1 MCIRDRATTVGTPDM
16 CLAISASATP
26 EQQEACLSF
35 INYFL
40 DPETIEWFAE
50 EDKVP
55 SIVDGVT
62 YRNKELK
69 EVSDAIENG
78 KFTKSPTLGWANGY
92 QSALQGELQS
102 LVIDRDVNG
111 FIETW
116 DQVTKDI
123 YAQ

>member
-1 MCIRDRATTVGTPDM
+1 ME
-16 CLAISASATP
+16 SH
-26 EQQEACLSF
+26 
-35 INYFL
+35 
-40 DPETIEWFAE
+40 
-50 EDKVP
+50 
-55 SIVDGVT
+55 
-62 YRNKELK
+62 KELK